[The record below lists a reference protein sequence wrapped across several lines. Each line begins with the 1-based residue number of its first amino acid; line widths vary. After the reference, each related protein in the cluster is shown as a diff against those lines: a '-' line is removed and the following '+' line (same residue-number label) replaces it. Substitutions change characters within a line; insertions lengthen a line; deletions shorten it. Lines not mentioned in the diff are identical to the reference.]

1 MADPMEQVIIFD
13 LDGTLLDT
21 PRAIVE
27 TFSAVLAEQGLKPC
41 DPDTIRATVGTPLAD
56 AFAQLLML
64 PLDDTQVAMAVEN
77 YQRHFRLHVLPHAKT
92 LLFPGVADGLITLSR
107 AGFQLAVA
115 TSKFQANAE
124 ATLAAAGLL
133 EHFAVIVG
141 ADAVPRPKPDPASGL
156 LILNRL
162 GIPASHAVMVGD
174 TTHDLHMAHAA
185 GMRSVAV
192 SYGVHDPARL
202 RSAEPTWL
210 HDNFPAVV
218 ETLMTIRD
226 TTCATFEER

>member
-1 MADPMEQVIIFD
+1 MDTRIRVDP
-13 LDGTLLDT
+13 
-21 PRAIVE
+21 R
-27 TFSAVLAEQGLKPC
+27 SA
-41 DPDTIRATVGTPLAD
+41 
-56 AFAQLLML
+56 
-64 PLDDTQVAMAVEN
+64 
-77 YQRHFRLHVLPHAKT
+77 
-92 LLFPGVADGLITLSR
+92 
-107 AGFQLAVA
+107 
-115 TSKFQANAE
+115 
-124 ATLAAAGLL
+124 LAAS
-133 EHFAVIVG
+133 G
-141 ADAVPRPKPDPASGL
+141 APSGKLVRDKVAYDPASGL